1 MAIISLFKQE
11 FDIKWD
17 LSQIL
22 PYRSAKTA
30 KGVNFGSP
38 LTEKAPQPLTA
49 PFGPREIIKELI

>member
-1 MAIISLFKQE
+1 MAMISLFAQE

-30 KGVNFGSP
+30 
-38 LTEKAPQPLTA
+38 
-49 PFGPREIIKELI
+49 REAAH